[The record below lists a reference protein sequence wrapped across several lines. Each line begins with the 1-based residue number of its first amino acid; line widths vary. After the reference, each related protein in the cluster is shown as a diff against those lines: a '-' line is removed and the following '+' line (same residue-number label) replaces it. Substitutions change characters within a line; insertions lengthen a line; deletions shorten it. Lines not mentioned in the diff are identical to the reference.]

1 MWYKICAIGSYIFD
15 NLATILLLSFLGFGA
30 YSLYQDFKS
39 IESKEKA
46 LEERYGKEYFNS
58 WHSWGDKE
66 PTKLTHVKGLEDCI
80 YVVMELTRNDTRHV
94 IRCKNDAQVTVPG
107 KFPKTTALVN

>member
-1 MWYKICAIGSYIFD
+1 MLSKLASFFWWVAG
-15 NLATILLLSFLGFGA
+15 NLAAILACSVIGFA
-30 YSLYQDFKS
+30 CYSLYQDVQRS
-39 IESKEKA
+39 NAKEKEY
-46 LEERYGKEYFNS
+46 EERYGKEYNRS
-58 WHSWGDKE
+58 WHSQDDKE

-94 IRCKNDAQVTVPG
+94 IRCKGDAQVTVPG